1 MSAGATLVLGGARS
15 GKSLYA
21 ERMVTAS
28 GLEPVYVATYRPM
41 GEMGED
47 AEMEARIAAHRSRR
61 GPPWRNL
68 EAPVEL
74 AATIRR
80 ESGEG
85 TYLLVDCLTL
95 WLTNLLL
102 GGADLDAAAVELTQ
116 TIGEAGGSLVLV
128 ANEVGLGIVPENAL
142 ARRFRDAQGRLN
154 QDIAAVADTVVFM
167 AAGLPMAFK
176 GKLPS

>member
-15 GKSLYA
+15 GKSTFA
-21 ERMVTAS
+21 ERLVLQS
-28 GLEPVYVATYRPM
+28 GLEPVYVATYRPF
-41 GEMGED
+41 GEEPD
-47 AEMEARIAAHRSRR
+47 AEMAERIAAHRARR

-74 AATIRR
+74 AGTIRR
-80 ESGEG
+80 EAGEG
-85 TYLLVDCLTL
+85 RAILVDCLTL

-102 GGADLDAAAVELTQ
+102 DGADLAAAAGELAETVRDASGR
-116 TIGEAGGSLVLV
+116 IVLV

-154 QDIAAVADTVVFM
+154 QDIAAVAENVVFM

-176 GKLPS
+176 GKLPQ